1 MPKTTQ
7 FERNK
12 KGIFTPTEVTPRIW
26 NLSHIVMVSRRSG
39 SPKMILQSS
48 NWKLSLRIR
57 KKIQQTSDTGP
68 QKSIWLFR
76 WTSYCSLKPHQKWC
90 QCEDGSQEI
99 ILMEE
104 KNREKKGWV
113 MPYYT
118 RPTLKISGNR
128 SGIMNPNLTFLVQ
141 IIVYMYEGGRGSCKK
156 WWSYENMRFWSTM

>member
-57 KKIQQTSDTGP
+57 KKNPTNIWHRTPKIHLTLQMNKLLLTEASSKMVSVWGWQSRNHSYGRKKQREERLSYAILHKTHTENQWQQVRNNESKFDIFGP
-68 QKSIWLFR
+68 N
-76 WTSYCSLKPHQKWC
+76 YCLYVW
-90 QCEDGSQEI
+90 G
-99 ILMEE
+99 
-104 KNREKKGWV
+104 
-113 MPYYT
+113 
-118 RPTLKISGNR
+118 R
-128 SGIMNPNLTFLVQ
+128 SGIL
-141 IIVYMYEGGRGSCKK
+141 
-156 WWSYENMRFWSTM
+156 